1 MDDLYNIHF
10 WRWIDNWRVTYI
22 HVLSQYKYYYDSII
36 LLSFINQ
43 SFYLFMDFINSSIST
58 VLMIILASF
67 QNIGLFPPI
76 LFLQNIYYLIW

>member
-1 MDDLYNIHF
+1 M
-10 WRWIDNWRVTYI
+10 
-22 HVLSQYKYYYDSII
+22 LSQYECYYDSII

-43 SFYLFMDFINSSIST
+43 SFYLILDFINSFIFT